1 MINQSRECAWGGGG
15 GVGWMSEPLKTILKE
30 GQIDRR
36 VMMGLIWRRL
46 SRIVVNQGN
55 GRQPVLMAII
65 CSMDCWQ
72 YFIQSFMCFWDLVT
86 FDRKSIHPGSDV
98 LLLFFIWCILKGQGS
113 TYTCWVLRTANLGF
127 WVRRQSYSIWEP
139 RFEIAKWCKYL
150 SIFVNKIIF
159 KMDSKSAC
167 EIIEK
172 ENSNTKFQK
181 KIKQQ
186 KRPKNK

>member
-1 MINQSRECAWGGGG
+1 MINQSREWAWGGGG
-15 GVGWMSEPLKTILKE
+15 GVGWMNEPLKTILKE
-30 GQIDRR
+30 GQIDWR
-36 VMMGLIWRRL
+36 VIMGLIWRRL

-72 YFIQSFMCFWDLVT
+72 HFIQSFMCFWDLVT

-159 KMDSKSAC
+159 KFQECMRDYWKRKQHK
-167 EIIEK
+167 IPK
-172 ENSNTKFQK
+172 ENKTTKETK
-181 KIKQQ
+181 K
-186 KRPKNK
+186 